1 MTAAERAKILA
12 VPMIGPKVLSRLEA
26 AGFSRLSDFA
36 GMDAV
41 ALYGRIR
48 TATRPVWMAKPHSMA
63 VAALQNL
70 IDAANDETHG
80 KGAPRGLFPN
90 PFEGA

>member
-12 VPMIGPKVLSRLEA
+12 VPMIGPKVLARLEA
-26 AGFSRLSDFA
+26 AGIQRLSDVA
-36 GMDAV
+36 GLNATD
-41 ALYGRIR
+41 LYGRIR
-48 TATRPVWMAKPHSMA
+48 TAIAPVWMAKPHSMA

-70 IDAANDETHG
+70 IDAANDEAHG

-90 PFEGA
+90 PFEDA